1 MLADRLSKAW
11 GARRGSTPIEPV
23 MRFSDEGLVLGA
35 GTVLARSNGSGRAI
49 AVDPSGPRLHALL
62 TAAHLRRP
70 TAGALAHLRK
80 AAERW
85 SQGHD
90 GLATMHLALSQV
102 GRLERPEADAQRLFL
117 AGELLD
123 AGFEADTIVDAIEA
137 GGPALERLQ
146 KYDPDQPRVPAGS
159 GRTSGEWTSTG
170 GGSSDLPQST
180 PEPSQPEVNPS
191 TITDTAYHDA
201 CGEAHRDCLKAAVQ
215 ANSQHANDNFDALEA
230 DVTECGKADLAC
242 NLLSIAIEDVPLLD
256 YGGVIFPHKGVVLI
270 QKGRQD
276 RYIPPLPGGRRPYF
290 SRTP

>member
-146 KYDPDQPRVPAGS
+146 KYNPIQPRVPAGS
-159 GRTSGEWTSTG
+159 GRPSGQWTSGG
-170 GGSSDLPQST
+170 DGSAASAV
-180 PEPSQPEVNPS
+180 PEAGVIPGV
-191 TITDTAYHDA
+191 IGATAREIAEADA
-201 CGEAHRDCLKAAVQ
+201 CYQAKKDCYIEALKDHDPD
-215 ANSQHANDNFDALEA
+215 QHANDNWKQTD
-230 DVTECGKADLAC
+230 
-242 NLLSIAIEDVPLLD
+242 IANCEFAEWGCIVLGVAIHHVPLLD
-256 YGGVIFPHKGVVLI
+256 RGGVIFPHGGVVILE
-270 QKGRQD
+270 KGKQD
-276 RYIPPLPGGRRPYF
+276 LYIRPPARGKIPPFRR
-290 SRTP
+290 SL